1 MISVSRRTALLGLAA
16 AAASQPGFAANP
28 DSPVAHGIL
37 AKNPLALAFEKI
49 GPDLPNVEIVT
60 PSGVQPI
67 SNLLKGRTVLM
78 PLWAEWCAPCLSEL
92 PDFALLQQKFGN
104 GSFAILPILTAS
116 RKKWNL
122 AAIAQ
127 VFGVLH
133 ATVFDPLME
142 YRLGDELL
150 NAMAKKDG
158 ELALPCNLLIG
169 PNGKIAGR
177 EIGRVNSDDGSAGA
191 PPPKNGDPETV
202 ARAEAGQAQSQ
213 WGKDAG
219 REFAAAMAGGFLT

>member
-1 MISVSRRTALLGLAA
+1 MISIDRRAALLGMAA
-16 AAASQPGFAANP
+16 ATTVKPAVAAHA
-28 DSPVAHGIL
+28 DSPVARGVL
-37 AKNPLALAFEKI
+37 AQNPLALAFEKTQS
-49 GPDLPNVEIVT
+49 DLPNVEVVT

-67 SNLLKGRTVLM
+67 SALLKGRTILM
-78 PLWAEWCAPCLSEL
+78 PLWAEWCAPCLSEI
-92 PDFALLQQKFGN
+92 PDFASLQQKFGN

-122 AAIAQ
+122 PAIAQ

-142 YRLGDELL
+142 YRFGDELL
-150 NAMAKKDG
+150 NALAKKDG
-158 ELALPCNLLIG
+158 ELALPCNVLIG
-169 PNGKIAGR
+169 PNGKIVGR
-177 EIGRVNSDDGSAGA
+177 EIGRVNTADASNGA

-202 ARAEAGQAQSQ
+202 TRAEAGQAQSM